1 MVQTINKKMALC
13 CAESLA
19 CTNQEGTVG
28 TLFNFQLVNAKEVKV
43 NKIWHSVPL
52 PMPLQ
57 PHEPHEANG
66 KKSKSMM
73 LC

>member
-1 MVQTINKKMALC
+1 MLC
-13 CAESLA
+13 RITCDTPRYCEI
-19 CTNQEGTVG
+19 
-28 TLFNFQLVNAKEVKV
+28 LFNFQLVNAKEVKV